1 MKQITKILTVLVIS
15 MIAFAACSTPPKAPE
30 KTPEPAVKEEPKE
43 EKPVKTEEPAPEP
56 KKPAVKEPSEVPVQ
70 KYTVAAGDTLSQIA
84 FKFYGTR
91 EKAYYFPI
99 IMVVNPGV
107 IKHPDKLT
115 PKMVLLVPDFDAF
128 MRHTPSKAKAKEE
141 FETCIKIYKTENR
154 YGMVKSL
161 NQKLGEF

>member
-1 MKQITKILTVLVIS
+1 MKQIAKILTVLVIS
-15 MIAFAACSTPPKAPE
+15 MIAFAACGTPPKAPE
-30 KTPEPAVKEEPKE
+30 KKPEPAVKEEPKE

-56 KKPAVKEPSEVPVQ
+56 KKPVVKEPSEVPVQ

-99 IMVVNPGV
+99 IMTVNPGV
-107 IKHPDKLT
+107 VKHPDKLT

-128 MRHTPSKAKAKEE
+128 MQHSPSKAKARSE
-141 FETCIKIYKTENR
+141 FDTCIGIYERENR
-154 YGMVKSL
+154 SGMVKVL
-161 NQKLGEF
+161 KRRIGEF